1 MSEHLHFLFELGL
14 ILIIH
19 LWADCLKLVLD
30 RSTLSVT
37 SEGFKRRRRLL
48 DRIEL
53 ASICKVTGVLRPG

>member
-37 SEGFKRRRRLL
+37 SEGFKRCRRLL

-53 ASICKVTGVLRPG
+53 AGIS